1 MPVDYLTLAEARA
14 DLLGRLGDPDGTF
27 WRAAEVDGYLTEA
40 IQTWQVAALYHRT
53 RAGFNATPDQEFYDI
68 SANLSDG
75 TSLVLERTLT
85 PAQIITRIIYHLMEN
100 QGTDVDGTTW
110 VGTEMF
116 TLDDLTQ
123 AVYRRVNRFLEETGQ
138 IVTRATQTVPS
149 GEGII
154 ELASEWIDVR
164 RVAWTTP
171 EGVTTN
177 LWRTSEYVA
186 DSQFNDWNVAPGT
199 PEAYSVA
206 VRPIR
211 VLQLIPP
218 PIDNGTL
225 DILTV
230 DSSIVTSVPVF
241 NDFGWVVKW
250 GAMADLLGQEGEAND
265 PERSRYCE
273 QRWAEG
279 IQLAK
284 IMSTVLRTMINGVS
298 VQTCALFDFD
308 AQVPDWQDS
317 IVGATFATGS
327 VTETVLNPIDG
338 TALTLGGEV
347 FVWVNVVVNPTD
359 VLIGATIA
367 DSYQAM
373 VAVINSVSETALCSA
388 ELVGSA
394 IILTANAAGEPGN
407 SITLSISDATYG
419 VVVAFSGGVATS
431 NAATPNTPAMAGPNL
446 LALYPVPDV
455 TLAVPEGNHSIVMDV
470 VRNAIIPT
478 ADDDLVQVERQ
489 FLTTILDYA
498 QHLASFK
505 CQGGEFMAT
514 YHQYEN
520 MFTAAATQNS
530 RLMEASDQFPML
542 ATQEEKDRRRLKMVA

>member
-1 MPVDYLTLAEARA
+1 MLDYLTLSEARS
-14 DLLGRLGDPDGTF
+14 DLAERLGDPDMVF
-27 WRAAEVDGYLTEA
+27 WKSAEIDGYICES
-40 IQTWQVAALYHRT
+40 IQVWNVAALYHRT
-53 RAGFNATPDQEFYDI
+53 RASFNTTPGTAFYDL
-68 SANLSDG
+68 STVLSDG

-100 QGTDVDGTTW
+100 QGTDVDGTAW
-110 VGTEMF
+110 VGTSMF

-138 IVTRATQTVPS
+138 IVTRTTQAVAS

-186 DSQFNDWNVAPGT
+186 DSQFNDWNVTPGT

-211 VLQLIPP
+211 TLQLIPP

-230 DSSIVTSVPVF
+230 DTSIVTSVPIF
-241 NDFGWVVKW
+241 NDFGWVIKW

-265 PERSRYCE
+265 PERSKYCE
-273 QRWAEG
+273 QRWGEG

-284 IMSTVLRTMINGVS
+284 IMSTVLRTMINGAT

-317 IVGATFATGS
+317 
-327 VTETVLNPIDG
+327 VL
-338 TALTLGGEV
+338 
-347 FVWVNVVVNPTD
+347 
-359 VLIGATIA
+359 
-367 DSYQAM
+367 
-373 VAVINSVSETALCSA
+373 
-388 ELVGSA
+388 
-394 IILTANAAGEPGN
+394 
-407 SITLSISDATYG
+407 DAT
-419 VVVAFSGGVATS
+419 T

-446 LALYPVPDV
+446 LALYPVPDL
-455 TLAVPEGNHSIVMDV
+455 TLAVPAGDHSVTMDV

-478 ADDDLVQVERQ
+478 GDNDLVQVERQ
-489 FLTTILDYA
+489 FLVTVLDYA
-498 QHLASFK
+498 QHLAAFKMGGAEFNSSF
-505 CQGGEFMAT
+505 A
-514 YHQYEN
+514 QYQN
-520 MFTAAATQNS
+520 VFRAAAEQNS
-530 RLMEASDQFPML
+530 RLMEVSDQFPAL
-542 ATQEEKDRRRLKMVA
+542 ATLEDRDRPRLKAAA

>member
-1 MPVDYLTLAEARA
+1 MPTVDYLTLAEARS
-14 DLLGRLGDPDGTF
+14 DLAQRLGDPDLVF
-27 WRAAEVDGYLTEA
+27 WRAAEIDEYLRES
-40 IQTWQVAALYHRT
+40 IQTWNVAALYHRT
-53 RAGFNATPDQEFYDI
+53 RASFNTTPGQAFYDI
-68 SANLSDG
+68 SPLLSDG

-100 QGTDVDGTTW
+100 QGADVDGTAW
-110 VGTEMF
+110 VGTSMF

-138 IVTRATQTVPS
+138 IVSRETQAVAS

-154 ELASEWIDVR
+154 ELTPEWIDVR

-186 DSQFNDWNVAPGT
+186 DNQFNDWNVAPGT

-211 VLQLIPP
+211 TLQLIPP

-225 DILTV
+225 DLLTV
-230 DSSIVTSVPVF
+230 DTSIVTSVPIF
-241 NDFGWVVKW
+241 NDFGWVIKW

-265 PERSRYCE
+265 PERSKYCE

-284 IMSTVLRTMINGVS
+284 IMSTVLRTMINGAS

-317 IVGATFATGS
+317 VLDAAT
-327 VTETVLNPIDG
+327 
-338 TALTLGGEV
+338 
-347 FVWVNVVVNPTD
+347 
-359 VLIGATIA
+359 
-367 DSYQAM
+367 
-373 VAVINSVSETALCSA
+373 
-388 ELVGSA
+388 
-394 IILTANAAGEPGN
+394 
-407 SITLSISDATYG
+407 
-419 VVVAFSGGVATS
+419 

-455 TLAVPEGNHSIVMDV
+455 TLAVPEGNHAITMDV

-478 ADDDLVQVERQ
+478 EDDDLVQIERQ
-489 FLTTILDYA
+489 FLATILDYA

-514 YHQYEN
+514 YAHYERI
-520 MFTAAATQNS
+520 FKAAAEQNS
-530 RLMEASDQFPML
+530 RLMENSDQFPIL
-542 ATQEEKDRRRLKMVA
+542 AEQEEKDRPRFKVAA